1 MTSPTAVGPASAAE
15 RTQCVFAPVPLFT
28 GNTVDVDGVP
38 EPVASA
44 RVVITTQTG
53 HDRVVP
59 LEWRFGGW
67 WAPQP

>member
-1 MTSPTAVGPASAAE
+1 MTPTAAAVGPAVPE
-15 RTQCVFAPVPLFT
+15 RTQGVFAPVPLLT

-38 EPVASA
+38 TPATSA

-53 HDRVVP
+53 HDVVVP